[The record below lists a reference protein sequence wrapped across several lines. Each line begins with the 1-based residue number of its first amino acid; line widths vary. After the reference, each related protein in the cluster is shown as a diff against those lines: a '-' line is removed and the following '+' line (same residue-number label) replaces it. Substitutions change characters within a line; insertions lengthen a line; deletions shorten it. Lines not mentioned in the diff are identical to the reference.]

1 MMVLGLNDGNLD
13 ITPSTSIKTIHKCVC
28 SNYTNGNAM
37 HVIVDLLDITQQ
49 HIFLILQLTF
59 TTTY

>member
-13 ITPSTSIKTIHKCVC
+13 ITPSTSIKTIHKCVR

-49 HIFLILQLTF
+49 AF